1 MKKEKTKYTSIGGS
15 ALIEGVM
22 MRSPQ
27 KTAIAVRKENGEIV
41 LKVSENKKPLPVIP
55 KIPILRGLVSFVQSM
70 MLSYS
75 SIMYAADV
83 AMEGIQEEEPP
94 ETEFEKFLTK
104 LFGKTGMAILGAV
117 AMVIGVLLGVSGG
130 YIWGFGVSA
139 LVYWLFT
146 ALFKDNSPVR
156 LISLCLGLVLC
167 YLLGSLWYMHAYLQ
181 GQSFIFVL
189 AKCVLPYCLPD
200 ACKLTLAFTLSN
212 KLKNHI
218 KIK

>member
-1 MKKEKTKYTSIGGS
+1 MVWYARKVGE
-15 ALIEGVM
+15 EM
-22 MRSPQ
+22 
-27 KTAIAVRKENGEIV
+27 AVRNMTRCALFVALLTVCAWLSVHVG
-41 LKVSENKKPLPVIP
+41 
-55 KIPILRGLVSFVQSM
+55 GLVFSLQSFAV
-70 MLSYS
+70 
-75 SIMYAADV
+75 
-83 AMEGIQEEEPP
+83 
-94 ETEFEKFLTK
+94 FLT
-104 LFGKTGMAILGAV
+104 LGTLGGRRGTVCVGVYLALGAV
-117 AMVIGVLLGVSGG
+117 GLPVFSGFRGGMGVLLGPTGG
-130 YIWGFGVSA
+130 YIWGFWISA

-167 YLLGSLWYMHAYLQ
+167 YLLGSLWYMHAYLH

-200 ACKLTLAFTLSN
+200 ACKLTLAFTLSD

>member
-1 MKKEKTKYTSIGGS
+1 MCAILTALLCLCAWLSVPVGDIYITMQTFGICITLLLLGGKYGSI
-15 ALIEGVM
+15 
-22 MRSPQ
+22 
-27 KTAIAVRKENGEIV
+27 
-41 LKVSENKKPLPVIP
+41 
-55 KIPILRGLVSFVQSM
+55 
-70 MLSYS
+70 
-75 SIMYAADV
+75 SIFAY
-83 AMEGIQEEEPP
+83 
-94 ETEFEKFLTK
+94 L
-104 LFGKTGMAILGAV
+104 LLGAV
-117 AMVIGVLLGVSGG
+117 GLPVFSGFRGGMGVLLGPTGG
-130 YIWGFGVSA
+130 YIWGFGISA

-167 YLLGSLWYMHAYLQ
+167 YLLGSLWYMHAYLH

-200 ACKLTLAFTLSN
+200 ACKLTLAFTLSD